1 MKIALFNIESFS
13 SAKAIQSILKRHK
26 DEIKIVVTT
35 DPIRGSQRFFLTQ
48 TFNHLR
54 RSGLSFTAYLFYNF
68 ILHRYLAQCST
79 WMAKRLSREP
89 SYQSISNLCKDLGIQ
104 YLRVNDINAPEVSEI
119 LKALAIELIAVYYFD
134 QILQEPLIKLPKRGV
149 VNFHPAPLPL
159 CRGLHPILQCAL
171 NNNRRFA
178 MTAHEITDCRIDAG
192 AILGQTP
199 TVTTQ
204 ELDLFCLDEQI
215 NLLGCD
221 LFASI
226 TENLETAKNAKY
238 PQENGSYF
246 SNPSREDI
254 SSLHRQGYRMA
265 NLPRFIR
272 RYFSFLVAPTP
283 HFPAG
288 VRPPLST
295 KTSMARS
302 EEAWQHASQGEA
314 HVVARSAAEHRVEH
328 G

>member
-13 SAKAIQSILKRHK
+13 TAKTIQSILERHK

-48 TFNHLR
+48 SLKHLR

-79 WMAKRLSREP
+79 LLARRLGRRP
-89 SYQSISNLCKDLGIQ
+89 NYQSIASLCKNFGIQ
-104 YLRVNDINAPEVSEI
+104 HLRVNDINSAEVSER
-119 LKALAIELIAVYYFD
+119 LKALAIELIAIYYFD
-134 QILQEPLIKLPKRGV
+134 QILQEPLINLPKRGV

-178 MTAHEITDCRIDAG
+178 VTAHEITDCQIDAG
-192 AILGQTP
+192 AILGQTK
-199 TVTTQ
+199 TITTQ
-204 ELDLFCLDEQI
+204 ERDLFSLDEKI

-221 LFASI
+221 LFTSI
-226 TENLETAKNAKY
+226 IENLEAAKNFKRS
-238 PQENGSYF
+238 QEIGSYF
-246 SNPSREDI
+246 SNPSRNDI
-254 SSLHRQGYRMA
+254 SILHQHGYSMA
-265 NLPRFIR
+265 DLAQFVR
-272 RYFSFLVAPTP
+272 RYFSFLAAPAR
-283 HFPAG
+283 HFPTG
-288 VRPPLST
+288 VHPPLST

-302 EEAWQHASQGEA
+302 EEAWQHEPQEEA
-314 HVVARSAAEHRVEH
+314 HMVARSTAERRVEH
-328 G
+328 R